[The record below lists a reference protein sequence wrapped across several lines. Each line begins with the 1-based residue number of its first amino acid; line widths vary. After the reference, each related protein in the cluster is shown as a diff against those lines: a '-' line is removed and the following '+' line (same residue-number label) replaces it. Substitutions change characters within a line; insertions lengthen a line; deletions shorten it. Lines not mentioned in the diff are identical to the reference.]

1 MGQLAD
7 AKNEYRA
14 KEWQMIKIE
23 NFTKFYGDRLAVDNI
38 SFTVGQGEIVGFI
51 GPNGA
56 GKTTTMRAIT
66 GYLMPEEG
74 EVWVADFNMRKNPL
88 EAREKIGYLPETI
101 PLYTDM
107 TTRSY
112 LDFAA
117 RLRGLDRKKTQ
128 QRIDE
133 VVEVCQLG
141 DYIDV
146 LTGKL
151 SKGFRQRVGIAQAI
165 IHDPEVLILDEPTV
179 GIDPLQVVQTKELIK
194 ELGRKRTILLSSHN
208 LPEVE
213 LICERVIIINQG
225 RIVAEDNI
233 EKLSNYLNAKH
244 QLRLRIDGPADK
256 VMQSLSKIDELSK
269 VTLQEP
275 YHLLE
280 FEEGKQPQSKIN
292 KALAKEG
299 WTLLSM
305 EDVEMSLEE
314 IFINLTNDSEV
325 KP

>member
-1 MGQLAD
+1 
-7 AKNEYRA
+7 
-14 KEWQMIKIE
+14 MIKVE
-23 NFTKFYGDRLAVDNI
+23 SLSKTYGERLAVDNI
-38 SFTVGQGEIVGFI
+38 SFTIGQGEIVGFL

-194 ELGRKRTILLSSHN
+194 ELGRKRTILLSSHI
-208 LPEVE
+208 LPEVN
-213 LICERVIIINQG
+213 LICERVIIINHG
-225 RIVAEDNI
+225 KIVAEDNI

-244 QLRLRIDGPADK
+244 KLRLRIDGPADK
-256 VMQSLSKIDELSK
+256 VLKSLSKIDELSE
-269 VTLQEP
+269 VTYQEP

-280 FEEGKQPQSKIN
+280 FEEGK
-292 KALAKEG
+292 
-299 WTLLSM
+299 
-305 EDVEMSLEE
+305 
-314 IFINLTNDSEV
+314 
-325 KP
+325 